1 MQSALR
7 VFAALSVLSAAA
19 IAPAAAAVSPASAP
33 ASATAA
39 ATASAPAAV
48 TAAAAADEL
57 TTPCGPTV
65 EYRAWDWWRTT
76 TNPSLARPVAS
87 ASAAERWQWRTDVN
101 TLWRGD
107 TRETVEEIFE
117 TGFTPRGDEV
127 TPLAEYIVKGGG
139 QNSAH
144 LSTSC
149 EKWVAQKFATY
160 GSAKTGW
167 VYEIYAPGGIDVNA
181 TARLNDYNSPYLWN
195 KEIDFPG
202 GVKGRYIKGACKFRL
217 TYTDPETKV
226 STFEELGCKNNIA
239 FAPYDS
245 DAAALAAAVR

>member
-7 VFAALSVLSAAA
+7 VLAALSVLSAAA
-19 IAPAAAAVSPASAP
+19 IAPAAAAVSPAVSP
-33 ASATAA
+33 AA
-39 ATASAPAAV
+39 APASAPAAV
-48 TAAAAADEL
+48 MAAAAADEL

-87 ASAAERWQWRTDVN
+87 ASVAERWQWRTDVN

-226 STFEELGCKNNIA
+226 STFEELGCKNNTA
-239 FAPYDS
+239 FAPYET
-245 DAAALAAAVR
+245 DAAALAAAAR

>member
-1 MQSALR
+1 MLQTALR
-7 VFAALSVLSAAA
+7 VL
-19 IAPAAAAVSPASAP
+19 AAVSLASLG
-33 ASATAA
+33 SATAVSL
-39 ATASAPAAV
+39 ATAAVATTVSPTTAAV
-48 TAAAAADEL
+48 VHDDPLTA
-57 TTPCGPTV
+57 PCGPTV

-76 TNPSLARPVAS
+76 TNPSLARPVNETAT
-87 ASAAERWQWRTDVN
+87 AERWQWRTDTN

-107 TRETVEEIFE
+107 TRETVDEIFA
-117 TGFTPRGDEV
+117 TGFTPRGEEV
-127 TPLAEYIVKGGG
+127 IPLADYIVKGGG

-167 VYEIYAPGGIDVNA
+167 VYEIHAPGGIDVNA
-181 TARLNDYNSPYLWN
+181 TAHLNNYTSPYLWN

-217 TYTDPETKV
+217 TYTDPQTKV
-226 STFEELGCKNNIA
+226 NDYENLGCKENA
-239 FAPYDS
+239 DFAPDAV
-245 DAAALAAAVR
+245 DAAALAAAH

>member
-1 MQSALR
+1 MLKAALR
-7 VFAALSVLSAAA
+7 VLAAVSLVSAAA
-19 IAPAAAAVSPASAP
+19 ASPAVAAHAAPLAPATHAAPGALV
-33 ASATAA
+33 
-39 ATASAPAAV
+39 
-48 TAAAAADEL
+48 DDL
-57 TTPCGPTV
+57 TSPCGPIV

-76 TNPSLARPVAS
+76 TDPRIARPVA
-87 ASAAERWQWRTDVN
+87 AAAANERWQWRSDTN

-117 TGFTPRGDEV
+117 TGFTPRGDRL

-144 LSTSC
+144 LSTTC

-160 GSAKTGW
+160 GAEKTGW

-181 TARLNDYNSPYLWN
+181 TAHLNNYNSPYLWN

-202 GVKGRYIKGACKFRL
+202 GVKGRYIKGACKYRL
-217 TYTDPETKV
+217 TYTDPTTKV
-226 STFEELGCKNNIA
+226 STWEELGCKDNA
-239 FAPYDS
+239 GFAPYKT
-245 DAAALAAAVR
+245 DAAARAGAAR